1 LAHSLLHVTFFLPY
15 ITLLSRTGDKMNAII
30 GSIFAV
36 VALHNSEASASLL
49 SWQCALW
56 ALLGSFPDT

>member
-1 LAHSLLHVTFFLPY
+1 LSHYIFHVAFFLPY
-15 ITLLSRTGDKMNAII
+15 IALLSRTGDKMNTIM

-49 SWQCALW
+49 L
-56 ALLGSFPDT
+56 